1 MRRPAFVL
9 FLFVLVALVSA
20 PDIARRFTDI
30 DAPWLGWVQALL
42 MAAGVIFAARAR
54 LRDVGKP
61 EGWLWQ
67 ALLIITPVYALFA
80 SPVAGLLPI
89 PSQLSTL
96 ALIGANGLVFG
107 GLIALALVPS
117 AYPATPARPRRSD
130 SDGGFVPATDTSAA
144 PSSGKGTHDSSS
156 DNGSADSSS
165 SDGGGDGGGG
175 GGGD

>member
-30 DAPWLGWVQALL
+30 DAAWLGWVQALL
-42 MAAGVIFAARAR
+42 MATGVVFAARAR
-54 LRDVGKP
+54 LRDAGKP

-117 AYPATPARPRRSD
+117 AYPATSATARRSD

-144 PSSGKGTHDSSS
+144 PSSGKGAHDSSS
-156 DNGSADSSS
+156 GGDSADSSSS

-175 GGGD
+175 D

>member
-9 FLFVLVALVSA
+9 FLFVIVALVAA

-30 DAPWLGWVQALL
+30 DAPWLGWIQALL

-54 LRDVGKP
+54 LRDAGKP

-67 ALLIITPVYALFA
+67 ALLVVTPVYALFA

-107 GLIALALVPS
+107 GLFALALVPS
-117 AYPATPARPRRSD
+117 AYLATPAQTRRSD
-130 SDGGFVPATDTSAA
+130 SVGGFVAATDTTAA
-144 PSSGKGTHDSSS
+144 PSSGKGAHDSSS
-156 DNGSADSSS
+156 DSGSADSSS
-165 SDGGGDGGGG
+165 SSDSGGDGGGG
-175 GGGD
+175 D